1 MFKRKRIFKLAL
13 NYIIMYITHFM
24 ALKEEIK
31 KIFKGDVD
39 DSAETL
45 EKYSRDASLFKV
57 RPRIVVF
64 PKDTDDVK
72 NLVAYAASARSAGE
86 DISLTARSA
95 GTDMSGGALTESVI
109 VEFTKY
115 FNRLKELGSNYAVVE
130 PGMFYRD
137 FEAETLKKNLLLPS
151 YPASRELCAVGGMV
165 ANNSGGEKTLN
176 YGKTENYIEELKMVL
191 KDGNEYAFK
200 KLTFGELEE
209 KKAMNTLEGEI
220 YRKVYDLVS
229 RNYDLLKKAKPKVT
243 KNSSGYYLWNVLDW
257 DKKTFDLTR
266 LIAGS
271 QGTFGLIT
279 EIKFR
284 LIRPEPASRLLIIF
298 LKDLKPL
305 ATLTETILKYKPESF
320 ESYDD
325 NTFKL
330 AIKFFPEILHRV
342 KGSFLRIVLGL
353 LPEAWL
359 LLSGGMPKL
368 VLLAE
373 FIAATAEEASQKAEA
388 ARAELKK
395 KFNFK
400 MRVTK
405 SDEEGKTFWVIRRES
420 FNLLRQ
426 HVRGFRTAPFIDDL
440 SVPAYALP
448 EFLPK
453 LYAILNQ
460 YKLIYTIAGHVGDGN
475 FHIIPLM
482 NLKDPQAK
490 NIISELS
497 KKVYDLTL
505 AFGGSITAEHNDGI
519 IRTPFLKQ
527 AYGEEVYKLFEETK
541 KIFDPEG
548 IFNPGKKVGGT
559 LDYALSH
566 LDIEE

>member
-1 MFKRKRIFKLAL
+1 
-13 NYIIMYITHFM
+13 M

-31 KIFKGDVD
+31 KFFKGEVE
-39 DSAETL
+39 DSAEIL

-64 PKDTDDVK
+64 PKDVDDVK
-72 NLVAYAASARSAGE
+72 NLAAYAARAKGAGE

-109 VEFTKY
+109 VDFTKY
-115 FNRLKELGSNYAVVE
+115 INRLKELGSNFAAVE

-137 FEAETLKKNLLLPS
+137 FEEETLKKNLFLPS
-151 YPASRELCAVGGMV
+151 YPASREICAVGGMV
-165 ANNSGGEKTLN
+165 ANNSGGEKTLS
-176 YGKTENYIEELKMVL
+176 YGKTEDYIEELKMVL
-191 KDGNEYAFK
+191 RDGNEYIFK
-200 KLTFGELEE
+200 KLTFSELEE
-209 KKAMNTLEGEI
+209 KKAINTLEGEI
-220 YRKVYDLVS
+220 YRKIYDLIS

-243 KNSSGYYLWNVLDW
+243 KNSSGYYLWNVLEW
-257 DKKTFDLTR
+257 DKKTFDLTK
-266 LIAGS
+266 LIVGS
-271 QGTFGLIT
+271 QGTLGLVT

-284 LIRPEPASRLLIIF
+284 LVSPKPASRLLVIF
-298 LKDLKPL
+298 LKDLKSL
-305 ATLTETILKYKPESF
+305 AALTEIILKYKPESF

-325 NTFKL
+325 NTFRL
-330 AIKFFPEILHRV
+330 AIKFLPEILHRI
-342 KGSFLRIVLGL
+342 KGSFLRIVLGF

-373 FIAATAEEASQKAEA
+373 FTAQTSEEAYEKAVA
-388 ARAELKK
+388 ARAELRK
-395 KFNFK
+395 KFK
-400 MRVTK
+400 LRTRVTK
-405 SDEEGKTFWVIRRES
+405 SNEEGREFWVIRRES

-426 HVRGFRTAPFIDDL
+426 HVRGLRTAPFIDDL
-440 SVPAYALP
+440 SVPAYTLP
-448 EFLPK
+448 DFLPK
-453 LYAILNQ
+453 LYAILSE
-460 YKLIYTIAGHVGDGN
+460 YKLLYTIAGHVGDGN

-482 NLKDPQAK
+482 NFKDPRAK

-541 KIFDPEG
+541 KIFDPDG

-566 LDIEE
+566 LDIEK

>member
-1 MFKRKRIFKLAL
+1 
-13 NYIIMYITHFM
+13 M
-24 ALKEEIK
+24 AIKEEIK
-31 KIFKGDVD
+31 NFFKGDVED
-39 DSAETL
+39 YAEIL

-64 PKDTDDVK
+64 PKGVDDVK
-72 NLVAYAASARSAGE
+72 NLVAYTARAKGAGE
-86 DISLTARSA
+86 EISLTARSA

-109 VEFTKY
+109 VDFTKY
-115 FNRLKELGSNYAVVE
+115 INRLKELGPNFAVVE

-137 FEAETLKKNLLLPS
+137 FDAETLKKNLFLPS

-165 ANNSGGEKTLN
+165 ANNSGGEKTLS
-176 YGKTENYIEELKMVL
+176 YGKTEDYIEELKMVL
-191 KDGNEYAFK
+191 RDGNEYIFK
-200 KLTFGELEE
+200 KLTFSELEA
-209 KKAMNTLEGEI
+209 KKAINALEGEI
-220 YRKVYDLVS
+220 YRKTYDLIS

-257 DKKTFDLTR
+257 DKKTFDLTK
-266 LIAGS
+266 LIVGS
-271 QGTFGLIT
+271 QGTLGLIT

-284 LIRPEPASRLLIIF
+284 LVQPESASRLLVIF

-325 NTFKL
+325 NTFRL
-330 AIKFFPEILHRV
+330 AIKFLPEILHRIR
-342 KGSFLRIVLGL
+342 GSLLRIALGL

-373 FIAATAEEASQKAEA
+373 FTAKTPEEAYKKALA
-388 ARAELKK
+388 VRTELKK
-395 KFNFK
+395 KFK
-400 MRVTK
+400 LRTRITK
-405 SDEEGKTFWVIRRES
+405 SDEEGRQFWVIRRES

-426 HVRGFRTAPFIDDL
+426 HVRGLRTAPFIDDL
-440 SVPAYALP
+440 SVPAYTLP

-453 LYAILNQ
+453 LYAILSE
-460 YKLIYTIAGHVGDGN
+460 YKLLYTIAGHVGDGN

-482 NLKDPQAK
+482 NLKDPRAK
-490 NIISELS
+490 NIILELS
-497 KKVYDLTL
+497 KKVYGLTL

-527 AYGEEVYKLFEETK
+527 AYGEEVCGLFEETK

-566 LDIEE
+566 LDIEK

>member
-1 MFKRKRIFKLAL
+1 
-13 NYIIMYITHFM
+13 M
-24 ALKEEIK
+24 ALKEEIQK
-31 KIFKGDVD
+31 FFKGDVE
-39 DSAETL
+39 DSAEIL

-64 PKDTDDVK
+64 PKDVDDVK
-72 NLVAYAASARSAGE
+72 NLAAYAARAKGAGE

-109 VEFTKY
+109 VDFTKY
-115 FNRLKELGSNYAVVE
+115 INRLKELGSNFAAVE

-137 FEAETLKKNLLLPS
+137 FEEETLKKNLFLPS
-151 YPASRELCAVGGMV
+151 YPASREICAVGGMV
-165 ANNSGGEKTLN
+165 ANNSGGEKTLS
-176 YGKTENYIEELKMVL
+176 YGKTEDYIEELKMVL
-191 KDGNEYAFK
+191 RDGNEYIFK
-200 KLTFGELEE
+200 KLTFSELEE
-209 KKAMNTLEGEI
+209 KKAINTLEGEI
-220 YRKVYDLVS
+220 YRKIYDLIS

-243 KNSSGYYLWNVLDW
+243 KNSSGYYLWNVLEW
-257 DKKTFDLTR
+257 DKKTFDLTK
-266 LIAGS
+266 LIVGS
-271 QGTFGLIT
+271 QGTLGLVT

-284 LIRPEPASRLLIIF
+284 LVSPKPASRLLVIF
-298 LKDLKPL
+298 LKDLKSL
-305 ATLTETILKYKPESF
+305 AALTEIILKYKPESF

-325 NTFKL
+325 NTFRL
-330 AIKFFPEILHRV
+330 AIKFLPEILHRI
-342 KGSFLRIVLGL
+342 KGSFLRIVLGF

-373 FIAATAEEASQKAEA
+373 FTAQTSEEAYEKAVA
-388 ARAELKK
+388 ARAELRK
-395 KFNFK
+395 KFK
-400 MRVTK
+400 LRTRVTK
-405 SDEEGKTFWVIRRES
+405 SNEEGREFWVIRRES

-426 HVRGFRTAPFIDDL
+426 HVRGLRTAPFIDDL
-440 SVPAYALP
+440 SVPAYTLP
-448 EFLPK
+448 DFLPK
-453 LYAILNQ
+453 LYAILSE
-460 YKLIYTIAGHVGDGN
+460 YKLLYTIAGHVGDGN

-482 NLKDPQAK
+482 NFKDPRAK

-541 KIFDPEG
+541 KIFDPDG

-566 LDIEE
+566 LDIEK

>member
-1 MFKRKRIFKLAL
+1 
-13 NYIIMYITHFM
+13 M
-24 ALKEEIK
+24 AFKEEIK
-31 KIFKGDVD
+31 NFFKGEVE
-39 DSAETL
+39 DSAEIL

-64 PKDTDDVK
+64 PKDADDVK
-72 NLVAYAASARSAGE
+72 NLVAYAARAKGAGE
-86 DISLTARSA
+86 NISLTARSA
-95 GTDMSGGALTESVI
+95 GTDMSGGALGESVI
-109 VEFTKY
+109 IDFTRHL
-115 FNRLKELGSNYAVVE
+115 NHLKELGSNCAVAE

-137 FEAETLKKNLLLPS
+137 FEEETLKKNLFLPS
-151 YPASRELCAVGGMV
+151 YPASRELCAVGGMA
-165 ANNSGGEKTLN
+165 ANNSGGEKTLK
-176 YGKTENYIEELKMVL
+176 YGKTEDYIEELKMVL
-191 KDGNEYAFK
+191 RDGNEYIFK
-200 KLTFGELEE
+200 KLASGELEA

-220 YRKVYDLVS
+220 YRKVYDLIAK
-229 RNYDLLKKAKPKVT
+229 NYDLLKKAKPKVT
-243 KNSSGYYLWNVLDW
+243 KNSSGYYLWNVLDLEE
-257 DKKTFDLTR
+257 KTFDLTK
-266 LIAGS
+266 LIVGS
-271 QGTFGLIT
+271 QGTLGLIT

-284 LIRPEPASRLLIIF
+284 LVRPEPASRLLVIF
-298 LKDLKPL
+298 LKDLKQL
-305 ATLTETILKYKPESF
+305 AALTETILKYKPESF

-330 AIKFFPEILHRV
+330 AIKFWPEILHRV
-342 KGSFLRIVLGL
+342 KGSLLRIALGL

-373 FIAATAEEASQKAEA
+373 FAGGSAEEASKKAEA
-388 ARAELKK
+388 ARDELKK
-395 KFNFK
+395 KFNLR

-420 FNLLRQ
+420 FNLLRE
-426 HVRGFRTAPFIDDL
+426 HVRGLRTAPFIDDL
-440 SVPAYALP
+440 SVPAYTLP

-453 LYAILNQ
+453 LYAILNE
-460 YKLIYTIAGHVGDGN
+460 YKLIYTVAGHVGDGN

-482 NLKDPQAK
+482 NLKDPRAK
-490 NIISELS
+490 NIISDLS

-527 AYGEEVYKLFEETK
+527 AYGEEVYRLFEETK
-541 KIFDPEG
+541 NIFDPDD

-566 LDIEE
+566 LDTEK

>member
-1 MFKRKRIFKLAL
+1 
-13 NYIIMYITHFM
+13 M

-31 KIFKGDVD
+31 KFFKGEVE
-39 DSAETL
+39 DSAEIL

-64 PKDTDDVK
+64 PKDVDDVK
-72 NLVAYAASARSAGE
+72 NLAAYAARAKGAGE

-109 VEFTKY
+109 VDFTKY
-115 FNRLKELGSNYAVVE
+115 INRLKELGSNFAAVE

-137 FEAETLKKNLLLPS
+137 FEEETLKKNLFLPS
-151 YPASRELCAVGGMV
+151 YTASREICAVGGMV
-165 ANNSGGEKTLN
+165 ANNSGGEKTLS
-176 YGKTENYIEELKMVL
+176 YGKTEDYIEELKMVL
-191 KDGNEYAFK
+191 RDGNEYIFK
-200 KLTFGELEE
+200 KLTFSELEE
-209 KKAMNTLEGEI
+209 KKAINTLEGEI
-220 YRKVYDLVS
+220 YRKIYDLIS

-243 KNSSGYYLWNVLDW
+243 KNSSGYYLWNVLEW
-257 DKKTFDLTR
+257 DKKTFDLTK
-266 LIAGS
+266 LIVGS
-271 QGTFGLIT
+271 QGTLGLVT

-284 LIRPEPASRLLIIF
+284 LVSPKPASRLLVIF
-298 LKDLKPL
+298 LKDLKSL
-305 ATLTETILKYKPESF
+305 AALTEIILKYKPESF

-325 NTFKL
+325 NTFRL
-330 AIKFFPEILHRV
+330 AIKFLPEILHRI
-342 KGSFLRIVLGL
+342 KGSFLRIVLGF

-373 FIAATAEEASQKAEA
+373 FTAQTSEEAYEKAVA
-388 ARAELKK
+388 ARAELRK
-395 KFNFK
+395 KFK
-400 MRVTK
+400 LRTRVTK
-405 SDEEGKTFWVIRRES
+405 SNEEGREFWVIRRES

-426 HVRGFRTAPFIDDL
+426 HVRGLRTAPFIDDL
-440 SVPAYALP
+440 SVPAYTLP
-448 EFLPK
+448 DFLPK
-453 LYAILNQ
+453 LYAILSE
-460 YKLIYTIAGHVGDGN
+460 YKLLYTIAGHVGDGN

-482 NLKDPQAK
+482 NFKDPRAK

-541 KIFDPEG
+541 KIFDPDG

-566 LDIEE
+566 LDIEK